1 MDRPLRP
8 GVSMEGVGSV
18 WPAFL
23 DTGGGRLWRAGSP
36 AGEPPVLTVTWGVG
50 PLTGG
55 SAPLLSQAV
64 AVEHTARARSRC
76 NASSAPSSEPQWP
89 RLRAPR
95 RRLRWPPRPPGR
107 FPAWVCYPLDWL
119 GMFLQHL
126 PCDPDPGVIL
136 LLVRRNRPFP
146 ASSQR
151 PLPCSTCRVLCPRP
165 ALSLRATPPGHKRS
179 FPLVLLSRR
188 LCSRFCPHLGRCWP
202 SRCQEMRAER
212 RGL

>member
-1 MDRPLRP
+1 MLLIKESSCKSRPDFRGAAVRGPTTQPLLVDRPLRP

-55 SAPLLSQAV
+55 SAPLLSPAV

-107 FPAWVCYPLDWL
+107 FPAWVL
-119 GMFLQHL
+119 L
-126 PCDPDPGVIL
+126 PP
-136 LLVRRNRPFP
+136 
-146 ASSQR
+146 
-151 PLPCSTCRVLCPRP
+151 
-165 ALSLRATPPGHKRS
+165 
-179 FPLVLLSRR
+179 
-188 LCSRFCPHLGRCWP
+188 
-202 SRCQEMRAER
+202 
-212 RGL
+212 